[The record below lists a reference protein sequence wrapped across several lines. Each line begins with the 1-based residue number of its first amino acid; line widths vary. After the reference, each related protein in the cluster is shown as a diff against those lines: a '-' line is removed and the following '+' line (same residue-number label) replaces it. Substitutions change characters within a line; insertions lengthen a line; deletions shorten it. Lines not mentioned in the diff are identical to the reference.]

1 VIDFS
6 FHQEGKFLGHNTLA
20 VAVPDLSILSLF
32 STDIVSLH
40 PQTAF
45 CVSFMSHKLSCVPKI
60 ADYDAQYRLQ
70 VIFLGILDRRPICEP
85 SMSH

>member
-1 VIDFS
+1 VIGYS
-6 FHQEGKFLGHNTLA
+6 FHQAGKILGHNALVA
-20 VAVPDLSILSLF
+20 AVPDLTTLSLF
-32 STDIVSLH
+32 LLNIIALQS
-40 PQTAF
+40 QTAF

-70 VIFLGILDRRPICEP
+70 VIFLGILDKKPICEP

>member
-1 VIDFS
+1 MIDYS
-6 FHQEGKFLGHNTLA
+6 FHQAGKFSGHNALA
-20 VAVPDLSILSLF
+20 AAVPDLTTLSLF
-32 STDIVSLH
+32 LPDIVALH

-60 ADYDAQYRLQ
+60 ADYDTQYRLQ
-70 VIFLGILDRRPICEP
+70 AIFLGILDRRPICEP